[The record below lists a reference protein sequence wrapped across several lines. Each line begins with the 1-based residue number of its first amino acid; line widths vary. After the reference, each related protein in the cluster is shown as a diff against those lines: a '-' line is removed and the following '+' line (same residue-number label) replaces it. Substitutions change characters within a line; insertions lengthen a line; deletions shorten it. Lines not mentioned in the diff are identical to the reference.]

1 MNKHFRPGNLLFDV
15 AFLALHI
22 SIGRT
27 EMAVGQNEKS
37 EQSYFKREEFT

>member
-15 AFLALHI
+15 AFLA
-22 SIGRT
+22 IGRT
-27 EMAVGQNEKS
+27 EMAAGQNEKS